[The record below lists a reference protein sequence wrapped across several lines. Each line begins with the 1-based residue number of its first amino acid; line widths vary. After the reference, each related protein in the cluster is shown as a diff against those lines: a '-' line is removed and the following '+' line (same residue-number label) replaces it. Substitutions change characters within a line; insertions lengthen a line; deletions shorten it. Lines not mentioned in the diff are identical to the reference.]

1 MLYPASELIL
11 QNFEKL
17 GIMINVA
24 DIMAVGGQTILIFH
38 IFLFW
43 EKMKKNALRVGKM
56 GVKIA
61 NYSAC
66 RKTSG
71 SKDE

>member
-1 MLYPASELIL
+1 
-11 QNFEKL
+11 
-17 GIMINVA
+17 
-24 DIMAVGGQTILIFH
+24 MAVGGRTILIFNAIH

-43 EKMKKNALRVGKM
+43 EKMKKNALKVGEM

>member
-1 MLYPASELIL
+1 
-11 QNFEKL
+11 
-17 GIMINVA
+17 MIKVA
-24 DIMAVGGQTILIFH
+24 DIMAVGGETILIFQAIH
-38 IFLFW
+38 IFLW
-43 EKMKKNALRVGKM
+43 EKMKKNALKVGEM